1 MTAGSFHTFVEQEVA
16 FLHNVF
22 VKGVF
27 CFPPDSVIN
36 FSAIH
41 CVSKNLLLV
50 LQPVKK
56 KTSGLM
62 TGCVQHTTAN
72 WVGSTYLY

>member
-1 MTAGSFHTFVEQEVA
+1 MHRQHRNNFIYDIVGTLHTFVEQEVA

-22 VKGVF
+22 VESIF

-50 LQPVKK
+50 LQE
-56 KTSGLM
+56 
-62 TGCVQHTTAN
+62 VQN
-72 WVGSTYLY
+72 QVSQ